1 LGILL
6 IMYLYVKADQA
17 RVMDYITRLNNFD
30 APDIA
35 NIAIQNELFEE
46 AFAIFKKYNAN
57 SNAISVLIDNIG
69 NLDRAYEYA
78 ERSDQPEVWSKLAKA
93 QLSVGSVKEAIGR
106 GGRHSLV
113 YFSTFRSLIFMILP
127 ICRLVYQGF

>member
-1 LGILL
+1 
-6 IMYLYVKADQA
+6 ME
-17 RVMDYITRLNNFD
+17 YITRLNNFD

-57 SNAISVLIDNIG
+57 SSAISVLIDNIG

-78 ERSDQPEVWSKLAKA
+78 ERSDQPDVWSKLAKA
-93 QLSVGSVKEAIGR
+93 QLSVGSVKEAIGKGDICQFIYR
-106 GGRHSLV
+106 
-113 YFSTFRSLIFMILP
+113 IFV
-127 ICRLVYQGF
+127 R